1 MSGASAH
8 KSRTQRQAR
17 RLAAD
22 LAKGRMPASTVDLED
37 YLDRFPDDVFVALDG
52 FVEQVASSGA
62 DDAIALGYLYLIQG
76 QLERVRFR
84 SERGYE
90 DATRLIEE
98 FQRAVADLAVTGRI
112 DAQALSMVTSVLHM
126 AGIEAS
132 AELQAGVTQFAENVL
147 PLAVPPDF
155 TDATADMV
163 TECEGDPFQLAG
175 ALAEAGH
182 AIPAEARILMAVE
195 QIRSTN
201 AALREAAILYLLDGE
216 PTLRRAVAS
225 ELQASQARAASLS
238 PESLRR
244 LIGMRNWCPEK
255 ERPAVDAIIRAVRAK
270 GIDCAAWPQGGAG
283 MIHASGID
291 GSGAQ
296 GFLIVSPVGQK
307 VQISSVL
314 LKSGVR
320 DAWSAPPA
328 SKREVQSTLAL
339 AATETSMRP
348 VSRKYFDRI
357 LRHHLQVGLSA
368 GTLPPAGLLQV
379 AETIGHADW
388 QPELL
393 DWRCALAAMLAELPA
408 AMLTPRA
415 VSALLHT
422 SADWADFDEIAQ
434 SWFEDDE
441 HVARV
446 VADIGGR
453 QGAQSVD
460 RVLEEILA
468 PRREKWAAYFLGTA
482 LWLREA
488 PEDSLWRGFVIIAQ
502 ALASGRDLA
511 DISVMPVIAART
523 VAVLSNA
530 PALRTEP
537 ATAGKRRRNRPTR
550 RVDRRQPQ

>member
-1 MSGASAH
+1 
-8 KSRTQRQAR
+8 
-17 RLAAD
+17 
-22 LAKGRMPASTVDLED
+22 MPASTVDLED

-126 AGIEAS
+126 AGIKAS
-132 AELQAGVTQFAENVL
+132 AELHAGVTQFAENVL

-182 AIPAEARILMAVE
+182 AIPAEARILMAIE

-283 MIHASGID
+283 TIHASGID

-357 LRHHLQVGLSA
+357 LRHHLQVGLAA
-368 GTLPPAGLLQV
+368 GSLPPAGLLQV
-379 AETIGHADW
+379 AETIGYADW

-393 DWRCALAAMLAELPA
+393 DWRSALAAMLAELPA
-408 AMLTPRA
+408 AMLTPQA
-415 VSALLHT
+415 VNALLHT
-422 SADWADFDEIAQ
+422 SADWADLDEIAE

-460 RVLEEILA
+460 RVLAEILA

-488 PEDSLWRGFVIIAQ
+488 PEDSLWRGFVILAQ

-511 DISVMPVIAART
+511 DISVMQVIAART

-537 ATAGKRRRNRPTR
+537 ATAGKRRRNRPTGR
-550 RVDRRQPQ
+550 PHRRQPQ